1 LNEKSRVFDIIMMK
15 NIFLGISVR
24 DTIFLWKFFEDV
36 AEEEA
41 KVSHVEEIPPTY
53 DTTPP
58 KHHSIYTK
66 SFISTKYIVSM
77 KPIILHFST
86 SRMTSTCF
94 MMGKYDFLHLISNS

>member
-58 KHHSIYTK
+58 IDPLEVEPM
-66 SFISTKYIVSM
+66 IS
-77 KPIILHFST
+77 LHARSGFSAPQAI
-86 SRMTSTCF
+86 C
-94 MMGKYDFLHLISNS
+94 LH